1 MKAKRIDAMK
11 DLIHQKNMMSIEDL
25 SKHFDVSINTVRRD
39 VNELEKR
46 NVIKKVYGGV
56 KAIKRE
62 VFNYDDRNIINKEE
76 KTFIAQNACQYIE
89 KGDILFI
96 DSGTTTSEIVSFLPK
111 EFEYTILTN
120 NLDIINRCSVLSNIT
135 LIVLGSRFRH
145 STRSFVDIDFNSSVA
160 DYNIDKAFMAATG
173 ISTDNG
179 LSNAH
184 YAEYDIK
191 KWVVGK
197 SNQIF
202 ALVDNSK
209 FGYSTLM
216 SYATLD
222 EIDYLITDKKP
233 NEEFVKLSNDYDF
246 HLIYN
251 Q

>member
-11 DLIHQKNMMSIEDL
+11 DLIYQKNMISIEDL

-46 NVIKKVYGGV
+46 NAIKKIYGGV
-56 KAIKRE
+56 KALKKE

-76 KTFIAQNACQYIE
+76 KAFIAQSACQHIE
-89 KGDILFI
+89 EGDILFI
-96 DSGTTTSEIVSFLPK
+96 DSGTTTSEIANFLPT
-111 EFEYTILTN
+111 EFEYTVLTN
-120 NLDIINRCSVLSNIT
+120 NLDIINRCSFLPNIT
-135 LIVLGSRFRH
+135 LIVLGTRFRH

-191 KWVVGK
+191 KWIVGK

-202 ALVDNSK
+202 ALVDSSK

-216 SYATLD
+216 SYATLE
-222 EIDYLITDKKP
+222 EINYLITDKKP
-233 NEEFVKLSNDYDF
+233 NEDFIKLSNDYGI
-246 HLIYN
+246 HLIYK
-251 Q
+251 